1 MKNINIVSREQLL
14 NMIKNK
20 EGFKLAEV
28 LSKEQYAQGH
38 LPSAIFLPIDE
49 IADSAAKIFTDKK
62 EKIVVYCMSF
72 DCHASTTAAQIL
84 QGMGYEN
91 VLDYKGGKQD
101 WLSGGQNF
109 EK

>member
-1 MKNINIVSREQLL
+1 MDNVNIISRDQLL
-14 NMIKNK
+14 DMIKNK
-20 EGFKLAEV
+20 ENFKLVEV
-28 LSKEQYAQGH
+28 LSREQYAGGH
-38 LPSAIFLPIDE
+38 LPSAISLPVNE
-49 IADSAAKIFTDKK
+49 IIDSAGKIFPDKK

-72 DCHASTTAAQIL
+72 ECQASTAAAQML